1 MGPCGPAVDQKWT
14 GSLAPN
20 IKFCIRTRLL
30 NFPSLQIRT
39 YKTVPGY
46 WVNSIIYR
54 KYIIYC
60 IQCSCPFDENRLL
73 IRTEEMFVYRKYF
86 WYESLY
92 MEPSIF
98 LVWGNQYPHKGP
110 YGFIHKPWGQ
120 MRGKVGSQMSIL
132 SYIYV
137 RHA

>member
-1 MGPCGPAVDQKWT
+1 MWT
-14 GSLAPN
+14 GSGPKVDR
-20 IKFCIRTRLL
+20 KFGTKYQILHQNRLL

-60 IQCSCPFDENRLL
+60 IQCSCLFDENRLL

-132 SYIYV
+132 SYMYICVWKYM
-137 RHA
+137 